1 MANNAA
7 RIFGKLVMLAVL
19 VFTVV
24 FAVPGMAE
32 AKEVEAVPEGSWAF
46 AGDFLQKLEWAG
58 YDTSCVVFFEP
69 DEYDNLAI
77 EERENQNA
85 LYVEVMYGV
94 KENAEGDGVILNTS
108 EDFYN
113 YIAYSEFVPEG
124 IPIVSF
130 ELYNPDNGFFD
141 DIIERY
147 DYWESAGNSH
157 LLRHW

>member
-7 RIFGKLVMLAVL
+7 RIFGKLVMLSVL
-19 VFTVV
+19 VFAAV
-24 FAVPGMAE
+24 FAWPGMSE
-32 AKEVEAVPEGSWAF
+32 AKEREVMPEESWAF
-46 AGDFLQKLEWAG
+46 AEDFVREIERLG
-58 YDTSCVVFFEP
+58 YDTGCVVFFEP

-77 EERENQNA
+77 EERVNQNA
-85 LYVEVMYGV
+85 LYVEVTYGE
-94 KENAEGDGVILNTS
+94 KQNAEGDGVILNTS

-147 DYWESAGNSH
+147 DYWEFAGDSH

>member
-1 MANNAA
+1 MVNKNA
-7 RIFGKLVMLAVL
+7 RVFGKLVMLAVL

-46 AGDFLQKLEWAG
+46 AEDFLQKLEWAG

-147 DYWESAGNSH
+147 DYWEFAGNSH